1 MYLVEK
7 LNDTVLACDGMTD
20 EEYGSYE
27 MGT

>member
-7 LNDTVLACDGMTD
+7 LNDTVLVCGRITD
-20 EEYGSYE
+20 EEDGLYE